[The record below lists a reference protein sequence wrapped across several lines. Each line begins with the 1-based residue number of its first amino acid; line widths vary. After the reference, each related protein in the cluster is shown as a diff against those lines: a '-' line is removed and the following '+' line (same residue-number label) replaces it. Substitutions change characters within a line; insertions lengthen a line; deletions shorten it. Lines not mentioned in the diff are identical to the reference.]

1 MNTYIAFLRGINV
14 GGHKKILMED
24 LRNLLESAGFDNVQ
38 TYIQSGNV
46 IFKSSANASSCEQLI
61 GELIARKYGWEVP
74 VIIKEPVEISE
85 ILKKCP
91 FSGEKKEK
99 SYFTLL
105 SSPLDEESIRELLE
119 LNNQKEELYIKGS
132 CVYFWSENY
141 SGSRFNNN
149 FLERRLKVNATARN
163 YWTILKLIDL
173 SS

>member
-24 LRNLLESAGFDNVQ
+24 LRNLLESAGFDDVQ
-38 TYIQSGNV
+38 TYIQSGSV
-46 IFKSSANASSCEQLI
+46 VFKSSANASSCEHLI
-61 GELIARKYGWEVP
+61 AESIARKYGWEVP
-74 VIIKEPVEISE
+74 VIIKEPVEVIE
-85 ILKKCP
+85 ILNLCP

-105 SSPLDEESIRELLE
+105 SSSPDEESIRKLLE
-119 LNNQKEELYIKGS
+119 LNNQKVELHIKGS

-149 FLERRLKVNATARN
+149 FLERRLKVKATARN
-163 YWTILKLIDL
+163 YRTMLKLIDL